1 MSDFHAAYR
10 SKLVS
15 YEELVS
21 RLRPGDSLSF
31 GTWMGQPHGVMRA
44 LAKYGQDI
52 DPLHVFFSPV
62 SDAGEFLK
70 QPNIRC
76 GSSFLGPW
84 ERAAR
89 RERNNV
95 TYVPT
100 QYTDARKSVRTNR
113 PPDYLLVRVAPMDE
127 RGYFNL
133 SLSSSWQDD
142 AIRWHTRNST
152 GARIVVEVNPHMPRV
167 CGLEQFGN
175 NEIQI
180 DGVDLIVED
189 DVPLPAYPTAAP
201 TATDRAIA
209 ANVAALVEDRA
220 TIQLGIGSIPM
231 VIGTLLAD
239 RKELGVHTE
248 MFCQAHV
255 DLIEAG
261 SVTNAHKG
269 LYDGLSVGTFALGE
283 NRLYRWLADNRA
295 FAMVPVEE
303 VNAVTTLARVRRMT
317 SINSILTID
326 LTGQACSHCLGAVT
340 YSGLGGAFEFAYG
353 AQLSEGGKS
362 ILCLPSRTTLKDGR
376 VVSNIVHPHPAGTR
390 ITIPEHCAD
399 WVVTEYG
406 AVRLKLLSLDWRA
419 AALISIAHPEVR
431 DDLTRQA
438 RDAGLD
444 VARLG
449 QHRQPPA
456 EFFRP
461 ALNPVRT

>member
-1 MSDFHAAYR
+1 MSNPHAAYR
-10 SKLVS
+10 SRLVS
-15 YEELVS
+15 HEDLIS
-21 RLRPGDSLSF
+21 RLRPGDTLAF
-31 GTWMGQPHGVMRA
+31 GTWMGQPHGVLRA
-44 LAKYGQDI
+44 LAKYGQNV
-52 DPLHVFFSPV
+52 DPLYAFLSPT

-76 GSSFLGPW
+76 VSGFLGPW

-95 TYVPT
+95 AYVPT
-100 QYTDARKSVRTNR
+100 QYTDARKGTRTNR

-133 SLSSSWQDD
+133 SLSSSWQHD

-152 GARIVVEVNPHMPRV
+152 GTRVVVEVNPHMPRV

-175 NEIQI
+175 HEVH
-180 DGVDLIVED
+180 VDDVALIVED
-189 DVPLPAYPTAAP
+189 DVPLPDYPTAPP

-239 RKELGVHTE
+239 RKELGIHTE

-261 SVTNAHKG
+261 CVTNTHKG
-269 LYDGLSVGTFALGE
+269 LYDGVSVGTFALGE
-283 NRLYRWLADNRA
+283 SRLYRWLAENRS
-295 FAMVPVEE
+295 FAMLPVEE
-303 VNAVTTLARVRRMT
+303 VNAVTALARLRRMT

-326 LTGQACSHCLGAVT
+326 LTGQACSHCLGPVT

-362 ILCLPSRTTLKDGR
+362 ILCLPSRTPLRDGR
-376 VVSNIVHPHPAGTR
+376 VVSNIVHPHPPGTR

-406 AVRLKLLSLDWRA
+406 AVRLKFLNLDWRA
-419 AALISIAHPEVR
+419 AALISIAHPECR

-438 RDAGLD
+438 CEAGLD

-449 QHRQPPA
+449 LHRRPPA

-461 ALNPVRT
+461 AVGPGG